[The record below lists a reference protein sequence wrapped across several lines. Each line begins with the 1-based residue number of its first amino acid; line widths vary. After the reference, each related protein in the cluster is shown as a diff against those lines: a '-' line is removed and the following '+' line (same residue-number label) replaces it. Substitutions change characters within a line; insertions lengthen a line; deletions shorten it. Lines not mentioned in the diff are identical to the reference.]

1 MVDRQSFIEIR
12 EALEQTFGKRFHH
25 AVLYGSEARGQADPD
40 SDIDLMVVLDG
51 AVSYFTDLHR
61 SVAAVY
67 PIEMRLGR
75 AVSTK
80 LASWD
85 QYSHEDSPLM
95 RNVRREGIAL

>member
-1 MVDRQSFIEIR
+1 MVDRQTFVEIR
-12 EALEQTFGKRFHH
+12 KALEQAYGLRFRH
-25 AVLYGSEARGQADPD
+25 AVLYGSEARGQADID

-51 AVSYFTDLHR
+51 AVSYFSDLHR

-80 LASWD
+80 PVSWE

-95 RNVRREGIAL
+95 RNVRREGITL